1 MITKSVSLI
10 ALAFAFLGATSWC
23 ASSVF
28 AAPDPVKAQV
38 KVLTGIF
45 LNGQVTKT
53 KATEPMKMIY
63 RYLYT
68 TYNAEDVKGFKIV
81 HDAAEI
87 TVDQAIAG
95 TLTAAA
101 AVKEVRAGVDYML
114 GLEDIHADVS
124 AADKAKWKGQCD
136 EALRKLA
143 ESGCTFGFDG
153 LRQNEGPTPYLL
165 ICDPK
170 GHAVYGLELSPSE
183 F

>member
-1 MITKSVSLI
+1 MSHKFLSLVALTLLVSAGSLR
-10 ALAFAFLGATSWC
+10 
-23 ASSVF
+23 
-28 AAPDPVKAQV
+28 AAADPVKAEV

-53 KATEPMKMIY
+53 QATEPMKMIF

-68 TYNAEDVKGFKIV
+68 TYNAEDVREFKIV
-81 HDAAEI
+81 RQADGI
-87 TVDQAIAG
+87 TVDEAIAG
-95 TLTAAA
+95 TLKVAAA
-101 AVKEVRAGVDYML
+101 IKEVRAGVDYML
-114 GLEDIHADVS
+114 SLEDIHADVP
-124 AADKAKWKGQCD
+124 AAEKKQWKARCD
-136 EALRKLA
+136 ASLRRLA
-143 ESGCTFGFDG
+143 ELGCSFGFDG

>member
-1 MITKSVSLI
+1 MSCTRVSLL
-10 ALAFAFLGATSWC
+10 ALTLLIS

-28 AAPDPVKAQV
+28 AAADPIRQEV

-45 LNGQVTKT
+45 LNGQVTRT
-53 KATEPMKMIY
+53 RATEPMKMIL
-63 RYLYT
+63 RYLYS
-68 TYNAEDVKGFKIV
+68 TYNAEDVRGFKIV
-81 HDAAEI
+81 PDASEI

-95 TLTAAA
+95 TLTVAGAI
-101 AVKEVRAGVDYML
+101 KEVRAGVDYML
-114 GLEDIHADVS
+114 SLEDIHPDVS
-124 AADKAKWKGQCD
+124 LADKARWKTRCD
-136 EALRKLA
+136 TALRRLA
-143 ESGCTFGFDG
+143 ELGCTFGFDG

>member
-1 MITKSVSLI
+1 MLLGMNNKSVSLI
-10 ALAFAFLGATSWC
+10 ALAFAFC
-23 ASSVF
+23 ASSLF
-28 AAPDPVKAQV
+28 AAVDPVKVQV
-38 KVLTGIF
+38 KILAGIF

-53 KATEPMKMIY
+53 KATEPMKMIF

-68 TYNAEDVKGFKIV
+68 TYNEEDVKEFKIV
-81 HDAAEI
+81 RNAEAI
-87 TVDQAIAG
+87 TTDEKIAG
-95 TLTAAA
+95 TLTVKAAID
-101 AVKEVRAGVDYML
+101 EVRGGIDYML

-136 EALRKLA
+136 AALRELVRL
-143 ESGCTFGFDG
+143 GCTFGFDG

-170 GHAVYGLELSPSE
+170 GHAVYGLELTPSE